1 MESRCSRLLPLLALL
16 AAAPAAAMT
25 QRYAATLEE
34 ARWQVER
41 GTAECGLVHEIPRL
55 GQVRFRQRTGRPLEF
70 SLRVPL
76 SPDRHDVATVEAVP
90 PPWKH
95 DAMPRPLGTLRI
107 DRSVQPIN
115 ADRTLARRLLMEL
128 EQGMFTEFHYRDWAD
143 ARDEVTVVVSPVR
156 FREVLPEFQECVAG
170 LIQLDFDPVA
180 EYFIPF
186 RTDSYRLHRLT
197 RRQLD
202 RIVAQYRKRKDVGR
216 IVIGGHADERGSDPY
231 NDVLA
236 RKRADEIRRYLVA
249 RGIPHSKIEVRS
261 FGSRWPANPG
271 KDPEALAENR
281 RATIWF
287 TE

>member
-1 MESRCSRLLPLLALL
+1 MERRCSTLLVLLSLLATV
-16 AAAPAAAMT
+16 PAAAMT

-41 GTAECGLVHEIPRL
+41 GTGECGLVHDIPRL
-55 GQVRFRQRTGRPLEF
+55 GRVRFHQRSGRPLEF
-70 SLRVPL
+70 TLGVAL
-76 SPDRHDVATVEAVP
+76 SPDRHDVARVAAVP

-95 DAMPRPLGTLRI
+95 DAMPRELGTLRI
-107 DRSVQPIN
+107 DRSVQPIH
-115 ADRTLARRLLMEL
+115 AGRTLARRLLMEL

-156 FREVLPEFQECVAG
+156 FREVLPAFQDCVAG
-170 LIQLDFDPVA
+170 LIQLDFDPLA

-202 RIVAQYRKRKDVGR
+202 RIVAQYRKRGDVGR
-216 IVIGGHADERGSDPY
+216 IVVGGHADERGTEPY
-231 NDVLA
+231 NEVLA
-236 RKRADEIRRYLVA
+236 RKRAEEIRRYLVS
-249 RGIPHSKIEVRS
+249 RGIPYSRIEVRS
-261 FGSRWPANPG
+261 YGERWPANPG
-271 KDPEALAENR
+271 KDPQALAENR